1 MRIAFVQEGTGPEPD
16 KRVSKSDKSIPSHA
30 VRAGRDAVSSVK
42 FSQELT
48 AAIDAWAEAHQATRS
63 DAIRQLVELG
73 LSVAPLPGHRSAGD
87 HDPLAI
93 EALAERQLSALLD
106 PSLPPD
112 ERERRIRRLV
122 DGPPEFSTARRDLPK
137 HQK

>member
-1 MRIAFVQEGTGPEPD
+1 MSR
-16 KRVSKSDKSIPSHA
+16 SDETISSHS

-42 FSQELT
+42 FSQALT
-48 AAIDAWAEAHQATRS
+48 AAIDAWAETHRATRS
-63 DAIRQLVELG
+63 DAIRRLVELG
-73 LSVAPLPGHRSAGD
+73 LSAAPQRAAGH

-93 EALAERQLSALLD
+93 EALAVRQVAALLD

-122 DGPPEFSTARRDLPK
+122 DGPPEFSAQRLDLPK
-137 HQK
+137 HEM